1 MAAKS
6 KAKTKANTKPKVK
19 KQLTTDM
26 KIFIVVCTVVTL
38 ILAAA
43 IVYIAMPKDIAV
55 VNKNRITN
63 AEFKF
68 YFSRAYQQYAIYY
81 ILGQI
86 DENSL
91 VELAKQQALNNAVEV
106 EYLLQEAEKENF
118 TVSDDELETSW
129 NEFDTSLKNQAQEL
143 SISINT
149 LSRQVY
155 GIRYEKLKD
164 IYKNMVK
171 AQKYYEKIMDGMEVN
186 EDELKAY
193 YEENKD
199 SFDYNTVRHILIKC
213 DEDAE
218 ESVVEEKRKTAQSI
232 LDRINSGED
241 FAELAKKYSEDDGTK
256 ENGGLYEIK
265 KNDTST
271 VEEFK
276 EWAFSHKVGDTGIVK
291 TKFGFHVMKLEKV
304 TDTFEELKDEV
315 EESYKL
321 NKYQTAF
328 TEALNSGEYKIEVK
342 DAYYDFTGI

>member
-1 MAAKS
+1 M
-6 KAKTKANTKPKVK
+6 
-19 KQLTTDM
+19 
-26 KIFIVVCTVVTL
+26 
-38 ILAAA
+38 
-43 IVYIAMPKDIAV
+43 
-55 VNKNRITN
+55 
-63 AEFKF
+63 
-68 YFSRAYQQYAIYY
+68 
-81 ILGQI
+81 
-86 DENSL
+86 
-91 VELAKQQALNNAVEV
+91 
-106 EYLLQEAEKENF
+106 
-118 TVSDDELETSW
+118 
-129 NEFDTSLKNQAQEL
+129 
-143 SISINT
+143 
-149 LSRQVY
+149 
-155 GIRYEKLKD
+155 
-164 IYKNMVK
+164 
-171 AQKYYEKIMDGMEVN
+171 
-186 EDELKAY
+186 
-193 YEENKD
+193 
-199 SFDYNTVRHILIKC
+199 
-213 DEDAE
+213 
-218 ESVVEEKRKTAQSI
+218 EEKRKTAQSI